1 MANTTVDVDQTMEVA
16 QLLVDAN
23 AHMKNVTMLIQ
34 QDLDP
39 KVRGI
44 VMQPVVD
51 LLISELKLLQS
62 KISING

>member
-1 MANTTVDVDQTMEVA
+1 MEVA